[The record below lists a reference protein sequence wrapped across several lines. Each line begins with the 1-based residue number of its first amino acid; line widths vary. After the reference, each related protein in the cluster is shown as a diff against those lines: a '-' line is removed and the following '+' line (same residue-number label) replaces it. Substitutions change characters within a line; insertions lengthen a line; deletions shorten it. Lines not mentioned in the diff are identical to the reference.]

1 MHSETTWTCRDGRVL
16 AIVDMTTQ
24 HLQNTVRMLRRKGFV
39 TPDEMLLASY
49 IPASMGEFA
58 QMAAEN
64 ELAAMKVIN
73 SLGPMELELARRG
86 TPATVH

>member
-39 TPDEMLLASY
+39 TPDEMLYAAH
-49 IPASMGEFA
+49 IPSSMGDYA
-58 QMAAEN
+58 QLAAEQ
-64 ELAAMKVIN
+64 AIADMKVIG
-73 SLGPMELELARRG
+73 SLEPMEAELARRG
-86 TPATVH
+86 VTSVAH